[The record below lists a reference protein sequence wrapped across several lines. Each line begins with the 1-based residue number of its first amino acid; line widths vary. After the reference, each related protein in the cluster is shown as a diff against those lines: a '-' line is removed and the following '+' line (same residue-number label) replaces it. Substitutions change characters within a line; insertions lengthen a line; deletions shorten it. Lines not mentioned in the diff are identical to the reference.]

1 MCLIRVRAK
10 LCRNGPDLRI
20 PVLEEYAASDK
31 VSECYQAVRL
41 DVLTLVC
48 RLEAN
53 RRDIHLKPSG
63 GLQNSRGRQKISLG
77 DTPLKQARDS
87 LQSCI
92 RIWNTKKYNQ
102 LRISRGIK
110 KIFFFK
116 KRGKSAIIYLPSSCS
131 HGAEVK
137 KLENFWMCKKI
148 LIHQSQID
156 QSLMNKSIQNVAFC
170 SIAIAWKRLTNTLYT
185 TLSFAFHG
193 EKKAISVLKQHE
205 CE

>member
-63 GLQNSRGRQKISLG
+63 GLQNSRGRQRYHSG

-116 KRGKSAIIYLPSSCS
+116 KEESLPLFTCPQVVPM
-131 HGAEVK
+131 EQK
-137 KLENFWMCKKI
+137 WRNWENFWMCKRFSFTNHKLI
-148 LIHQSQID
+148 KVLWTNQFKMLLFVALQLHGKGWLIHYTQHYLLRS
-156 QSLMNKSIQNVAFC
+156 MG
-170 SIAIAWKRLTNTLYT
+170 KR
-185 TLSFAFHG
+185 
-193 EKKAISVLKQHE
+193 KP
-205 CE
+205 

>member
-31 VSECYQAVRL
+31 VSECYQAVWL

-63 GLQNSRGRQKISLG
+63 GLQNSRGRQRYHSG
-77 DTPLKQARDS
+77 DTPLKQARDF

-110 KIFFFK
+110 KK
-116 KRGKSAIIYLPSSCS
+116 KKKGKSVIIYLPSSCS
-131 HGAEVK
+131 NGAEVK
-137 KLENFWMCKKI
+137 KLGTFLNVQKIVSFTNHKLINVLWTNQFKI
-148 LIHQSQID
+148 LLSVALQLHGKGWLIHYTQHY
-156 QSLMNKSIQNVAFC
+156 LLC
-170 SIAIAWKRLTNTLYT
+170 SMGKR
-185 TLSFAFHG
+185 
-193 EKKAISVLKQHE
+193 KP
-205 CE
+205 